1 MDNEHGELALELETL
16 PDTDSEELGAL
27 IQRFR
32 GELLDHGVDGVE
44 LSRRARRRRAL
55 WGVELLALGGPVVQF
70 ILQPEV
76 LSGRRAVLAPAA
88 LGAERESSRSTP
100 IPSRSWAAAPRS
112 RTGSSSSGSLE
123 MPPAADASQRRLAS
137 TVATSDYRDPT
148 LHRLR
153 APGMNAEALSEVLGD
168 PDIGRGQR
176 IRR

>member
-1 MDNEHGELALELETL
+1 M
-16 PDTDSEELGAL
+16 
-27 IQRFR
+27 
-32 GELLDHGVDGVE
+32 
-44 LSRRARRRRAL
+44 
-55 WGVELLALGGPVVQF
+55 ELLALGGLVVQF

-76 LSGRRAVLAPAA
+76 LRGRRAVLAPAA

-153 APGMNAEALSEVLGD
+153 APGTNAEALSEVPGRSGYRPRSADQTMSLRGRYAWSAIGTPNHVSARNTRASASTAERNAVASAPRLCDDQSNPMGLGS
-168 PDIGRGQR
+168 GRL
-176 IRR
+176 

>member
-1 MDNEHGELALELETL
+1 
-16 PDTDSEELGAL
+16 
-27 IQRFR
+27 
-32 GELLDHGVDGVE
+32 
-44 LSRRARRRRAL
+44 
-55 WGVELLALGGPVVQF
+55 VELLALGGLVVQF

-123 MPPAADASQRRLAS
+123 MPTAPDASQRRLALI
-137 TVATSDYRDPT
+137 VATSDYRDPT

-153 APGMNAEALSEVLGD
+153 APGTNAEALSEVLGD

>member
-16 PDTDSEELGAL
+16 SYADSEEVVAL
-27 IQRFR
+27 IHR
-32 GELLDHGVDGVE
+32 L
-44 LSRRARRRRAL
+44 RAK
-55 WGVELLALGGPVVQF
+55 LLALGGLVVQF

-100 IPSRSWAAAPRS
+100 IPSRSWAAARRS
-112 RTGSSSSGSLE
+112 TTGSSSSGSLDV
-123 MPPAADASQRRLAS
+123 PPAADASQRRLAS

-153 APGMNAEALSEVLGD
+153 APGTNAEALAEVLGD